1 MSSQLITNLSYR
13 GKKYLDARQDS
24 VKTLDNLRTWSIP
37 IPPGFEVFVESE
49 KTWYYY
55 HPENTEDPGTGRFR
69 EREEKKLDRYK
80 TKIEADLAEQNRTLV
95 EKIETSDTGLSER
108 ITGLNSLVG
117 EVKTTAE
124 QGLGVANQATTNL
137 ARISDKVGAL
147 ENGKLDK
154 STFEAASFVEI
165 EEITNLNDLLS

>member
-95 EKIETSDTGLSER
+95 EKIETADTGLSDR
-108 ITGLNSLVG
+108 ITSLNSLVG

-137 ARISDKVGAL
+137 ANLSDKVTAL
-147 ENGKLDK
+147 GNDKLDK

-165 EEITNLNDLLS
+165 EEIENINDLLS

>member
-95 EKIETSDTGLSER
+95 EKIETADTGLSDR
-108 ITGLNSLVG
+108 ITSLNSLVG

-137 ARISDKVGAL
+137 ANLSDKVTAL
-147 ENGKLDK
+147 GNDKLDK

>member
-80 TKIEADLAEQNRTLV
+80 TKIEADVAEQNRTLV
-95 EKIETSDTGLSER
+95 EKIETADTGLSER
-108 ITGLNSLVG
+108 VTGLNSLVG

-124 QGLGVANQATTNL
+124 QGLGVANQAITNL
-137 ARISDKVGAL
+137 ANLSDKVTAL
-147 ENGKLDK
+147 GNDKLDK
-154 STFEAASFVEI
+154 STFETANLIQI

>member
-24 VKTLDNLRTWSIP
+24 VKTLDNLLTWSIP
-37 IPPGFEVFVESE
+37 IPPGFEVFLESE

-95 EKIETSDTGLSER
+95 EKIETADTGLSER
-108 ITGLNSLVG
+108 ITSLNSLVG

-137 ARISDKVGAL
+137 ANLSDKVTAL
-147 ENGKLDK
+147 GNDKLDK

>member
-108 ITGLNSLVG
+108 ITSLNSLVG

-137 ARISDKVGAL
+137 ANLSDKVTAL
-147 ENGKLDK
+147 GNDKLDK

>member
-95 EKIETSDTGLSER
+95 EKIETADTGLSER
-108 ITGLNSLVG
+108 ITSLNSLVG

-137 ARISDKVGAL
+137 ANLSDKVTAL
-147 ENGKLDK
+147 GNDKLDK

>member
-95 EKIETSDTGLSER
+95 EKIETADTGLSER
-108 ITGLNSLVG
+108 VTGLNSLVG

-137 ARISDKVGAL
+137 ANLSDKVTAL
-147 ENGKLDK
+147 GNDKLDK
-154 STFEAASFVEI
+154 STFETANLIQI

>member
-117 EVKTTAE
+117 EVKTTAD

-137 ARISDKVGAL
+137 ANLSDKVGAL